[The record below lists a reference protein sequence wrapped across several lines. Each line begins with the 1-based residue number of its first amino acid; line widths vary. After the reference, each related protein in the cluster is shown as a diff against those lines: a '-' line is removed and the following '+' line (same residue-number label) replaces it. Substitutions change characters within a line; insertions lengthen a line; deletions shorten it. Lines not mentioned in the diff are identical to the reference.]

1 MANQTASTSP
11 SLVTPYANIQN
22 RVSFDFWAQPVIQAS
37 DGTYFCPG
45 FEGDTFAKN
54 PENLVKF
61 GGGSAPFASAGQD
74 LVLPGICTVHCDK
87 EYASDKKKP
96 TGSNGARITV
106 HGIDAAQIEIECLI
120 WTPEQLR
127 QLRNV
132 WAVLFPG
139 NKGPQQARDV
149 SHPTFTMHGV
159 KSMVVLKGRGPDRG
173 SVVNSRIF
181 TISGLEFAKP
191 AATATVTPKGAKPIG
206 SINDPAASYPTPGS
220 NTANTGP

>member
-1 MANQTASTSP
+1 MASP
-11 SLVTPYANIQN
+11 LVQPYANVQN

-96 TGSNGARITV
+96 VGSNGARRTM
-106 HGIDAAQIEIECLI
+106 HGVDDADIEIECLI

-127 QLRNV
+127 QLRNI
-132 WAVLFPG
+132 WPILFPG
-139 NKGPQQARDV
+139 NKGAQQARDV
-149 SHPTFTMHGV
+149 SHPTFTLHGV
-159 KSMVVLKGRGPDRG
+159 KSMLVLRGRGPDRG
-173 SVVNSRIF
+173 PVVNSRIF
-181 TISGLEFAKP
+181 TITGAEFTKP
-191 AATATVTPKGAKPIG
+191 TGNATATPTAAKPIG
-206 SINDPAASYPTPGS
+206 AIIDPTNIYPTPGS
-220 NTANTGP
+220 NTAYTGP